1 MAIAPHVI
9 IHQIPEEEP
18 LETLEETEN
27 EKYFEMNSKSDEIH
41 VVDEFLDVKEDQNI
55 LNRNFSSQT
64 TICSEEKRIWQ
75 VNHIGM
81 IKKLNYHSNKIL
93 TIYNF

>member
-9 IHQIPEEEP
+9 IHQIPEEGP
-18 LETLEETEN
+18 LETLEEKED

-41 VVDEFLDVKEDQNI
+41 VVDEFLDVKEDQII

-75 VNHIGM
+75 INHIGM
-81 IKKLNYHSNKIL
+81 MKKVNYLFNN
-93 TIYNF
+93 Y